1 MPRSDF
7 TEDDYTDLAGLVR
20 AAIDAEPYR
29 IGPRISRLRVL
40 LAKLEPQPDEP
51 AVTPY
56 PAPRPSGEPSLLYQ
70 KLRGG
75 RRRR

>member
-1 MPRSDF
+1 MPRSDL

-20 AAIDAEPYR
+20 TAIEAEPYR
-29 IGPRISRLRVL
+29 IGPRINRLRLL
-40 LAKLEPQPDEP
+40 LAKLELQRDEP

-56 PAPRPSGEPSLLYQ
+56 PAPRPSGEPSFVYA
-70 KLRGG
+70 KLTGG